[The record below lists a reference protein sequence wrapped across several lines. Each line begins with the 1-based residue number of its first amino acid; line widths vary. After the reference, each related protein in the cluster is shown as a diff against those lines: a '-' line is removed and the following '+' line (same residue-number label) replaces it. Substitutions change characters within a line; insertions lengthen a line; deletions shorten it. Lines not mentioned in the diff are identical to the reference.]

1 MQEKRKKH
9 EETVESTNITTYVSK
24 IVWFQ
29 QFPELDKISHG
40 ADVVGHERSRWQD
53 PHARMPARRTS
64 CAAVVDSG
72 PSMRWKMSVARN
84 VICWRRLTGL
94 FPPDKPGCDMHN
106 RCDHLVP
113 AAGRNAP
120 LIRFLISTLYIF
132 FACLYRMLPHLFF
145 FSLFSL
151 AYLLPYLSFP
161 LRIDPLRFQAGC
173 RKMRL
178 QLALVF

>member
-1 MQEKRKKH
+1 MQEKGKKH

-72 PSMRWKMSVARN
+72 PSIRWKMSVARN

-106 RCDHLVP
+106 LV
-113 AAGRNAP
+113 AAPGRNAP
-120 LIRFLISTLYIF
+120 LIRFLISTLYI
-132 FACLYRMLPHLFF
+132 LRLFK
-145 FSLFSL
+145 SYASPLILFTLLSL

-161 LRIDPLRFQAGC
+161 LRIDPLRFPG
-173 RKMRL
+173 RMS
-178 QLALVF
+178 